1 MIQLR
6 TWKIAAVVFA
16 AIFGILFSLPNAFPA
31 GKLPGFLPQQRLNLG
46 LDLQGGSYLLLEVD
60 LEALRKEQLTNL
72 VEDARRALQNQQI
85 QFTGL
90 AVAGDRVSVHIS
102 DPTKVGA
109 AYTELLKLSAPL
121 PSGGRDIAVERGA
134 DQVIT
139 LRQSPEAQRSLGAKA
154 VDQSIEILHRRIDA
168 LGTREPAITRQ
179 GNNRIVV
186 EAAGESDPEKLK
198 AVIGKTAK
206 LTFQMVDDGTN
217 PQEAKANPAIVPAG
231 SVWLPSDEK
240 GYDPYGLV
248 LKKRAVVT
256 GEMLVDS
263 QQSFDQQ
270 TNEPD
275 ITFRF
280 NGQGAKKFGDATAQ
294 SIGKRFAIVLDGRV
308 ISAPRIESAI
318 TGGSGMIHGS
328 FTAESASQLALL
340 LRSGA
345 LPAPLNVVEQRQVG
359 AELGADAVKAG
370 AIALAIGAV
379 AIFVFIIL
387 AYGLFGVFAAI
398 ALLLNMVLL
407 LAFMSLTQST
417 LTLPGIAGAILT
429 LAVAVDANVLVYE
442 RMRDEFRHGRS
453 LIISLDT
460 GYRLA
465 LPSILDANATTLIS
479 ALIMAFLG
487 SGPVKGFAI
496 TLLVGV
502 FTSVFTAIFV
512 TQLLIGWWFKVAKPK
527 ALPIGKDRGWWPV
540 SRLLPHDTKFR
551 FTRLAPYAAVFSV
564 ILVIASGA
572 SFGLKGLNLGIDFRG
587 GTVIEAVTPGPAPLG
602 AYRSALSAMGLKDS
616 QVQGFGAPNDA
627 MLKFLPREGVDPTK
641 SVTEVKAKLA
651 QQFPGIQFKST
662 EVVGSKVS
670 GELFR
675 SGFTALGIAIVLML
689 GYLWFR
695 FGLQQGLGA
704 VLAVFH
710 DIVLTIGL
718 LSIFQVEFS
727 MTSIAALLTV
737 IGYSMNEKVI
747 TFDRLKENLKKY
759 RRTPLREVIDL
770 SENERWSRTLITG
783 TTALLALGGMLFLSG
798 ATLFPL
804 AFTMVF
810 GIVIGTY
817 SSIYVALP
825 VLLVWGV
832 KRGDEDAKP
841 IVPTGSRT
849 APQRP

>member
-6 TWKIAAVVFA
+6 PWKIALVALAVVF
-16 AIFGILFSLPNAFPA
+16 GLLFSLPNAVPA
-31 GKLPGFLPQQRLNLG
+31 GALPGWLPSQRLNLG

-60 LEALRKEQLTNL
+60 LDSLHKEQLTN
-72 VEDARRALQNQQI
+72 VTEGVRQALQKKQI
-85 QFTGL
+85 FFSGL
-90 AVAGDRVSVHIS
+90 GLVGDHVNVRITQAGQVDDAFAEIN
-102 DPTKVGA
+102 
-109 AYTELLKLSAPL
+109 KLAQPL
-121 PSGGRDIAVERGA
+121 ANGGRDLDIARGP
-134 DQVIT
+134 DQTIT
-139 LRQSPEAQRSLGAKA
+139 LKQTAEAERTSAARA

-179 GNNRIVV
+179 GTNRIVV

-206 LTFQMVDDGTN
+206 LTFQLVDQSVD
-217 PQEAKANPAIVPAG
+217 PAAAQADPGNIPPG
-231 SVWLPSDEK
+231 SELLPEDSKFE
-240 GYDPYGLV
+240 PYLV
-248 LKKRAVVT
+248 LKKQVLVS
-256 GEMLVDS
+256 GDMLTDA
-263 QQSFDQQ
+263 QQGFDQNQ
-270 TNEPD
+270 QPD

-280 NGQGAKKFGDATAQ
+280 NGQGARQFGEATTENA
-294 SIGKRFAIVLDGRV
+294 GKRFAIVLDGKV
-308 ISAPRIESAI
+308 ISAPTIDEPI
-318 TGGSGMIHGS
+318 TGGSGMIHGN
-328 FTAESASQLALL
+328 FTLESAGQLSLL

-345 LPAPLNVVEQRQVG
+345 LPAKLNVVEQRTVG
-359 AELGADAVKAG
+359 AELGADAVRAG
-370 AIALAIGAV
+370 AFALGLGAV

-387 AYGLFGVFAAI
+387 AYGLFGVFATV
-398 ALLLNMVLL
+398 ALVVNLLLL
-407 LAFMSLTQST
+407 LAFMSLTQGT
-417 LTLPGIAGAILT
+417 LTLPGIAGVILT

-453 LIISLDT
+453 LILSLDS

-465 LPSILDANATTLIS
+465 LPSIIDANITTLIS
-479 ALIMAFLG
+479 AMIMYLLG
-487 SGPVKGFAI
+487 SGPVKGFAL
-496 TLLVGV
+496 TLMVGV
-502 FTSVFTAIFV
+502 FTSVFTALLV
-512 TQLLIGWWFKVAKPK
+512 TQLLIGWWFKTFKPK

-551 FTRLAPYAAVFSV
+551 FTRLAPFAAILSV
-564 ILVIASGA
+564 ILVAGSVV
-572 SFGLKGLNLGIDFRG
+572 SFATLKLNLGIDFKG
-587 GTVIEAVTPGPAPLG
+587 GVVIEAVTPGPAPLAG
-602 AYRSALSAMGLKDS
+602 YRASLDAMGLRPE
-616 QVQGFGAPNDA
+616 VQGFGAANDA
-627 MLKFLPREGVDPTK
+627 MIKFLPKPNVDPGQQA
-641 SVTEVKAKLA
+641 SEVKARLS
-651 QQFPGIQFKST
+651 QQFPGIQFRGT

-675 SGFTALGIAIVLML
+675 SGFTALAIAIGLML
-689 GYLWFR
+689 AYLWFR

-710 DIVLTIGL
+710 DLVLTVGL
-718 LSIFQVEFS
+718 LSLFQVEFS

-747 TFDRLKENLKKY
+747 TFDRLKENLRKY

-783 TTALLALGGMLFLSG
+783 ATALLALGGMLFISS
-798 ATLFPL
+798 ANLFPL

-832 KRGDEDAKP
+832 KRGEEDAKP
-841 IVPTGSRT
+841 LTPPGGAKPRTGG
-849 APQRP
+849 

>member
-6 TWKIAAVVFA
+6 PWKIVVVALAVV
-16 AIFGILFSLPNAFPA
+16 FGILFSLPNAFPA

-60 LEALRKEQLTNL
+60 LDALKKEQLTNL
-72 VEDARRALQNQQI
+72 VEDVRRSLQTKQI
-85 QFTGL
+85 PFTGL
-90 AVAGDRVSVHIS
+90 AVAGDRVSVRIG
-102 DPTKVGA
+102 DPAQVDTA
-109 AYTELLKLSAPL
+109 FAELTKLSAPL
-121 PSGGRDIAVERGA
+121 PSGGRDIVIERGP
-134 DQVIT
+134 DQSIT
-139 LRQSPEAQRSLGAKA
+139 LRQSPEAQRTLGAKA

-206 LTFQMVDDGTN
+206 LTFQMVDDTVN
-217 PQEAKANPAIVPAG
+217 PSEAKLNPAAVPPG
-231 SVWLPSDEK
+231 SMLLPEDSPRE
-240 GYDPYGLV
+240 PYLV
-248 LKKRAVVT
+248 VKRRAVVT
-256 GEMLVDS
+256 GEMLVDA
-263 QQSFDQQ
+263 QQSFDSQ

-280 NGQGAKKFGDATAQ
+280 NGQGAKKFGDATTEN
-294 SIGKRFAIVLDGRV
+294 IGKRFAIVLDGRV
-308 ISAPRIESAI
+308 ITAPTIESAI
-318 TGGSGMIHGS
+318 TGGSGLIHGS
-328 FTAESASQLALL
+328 FTAESASQTALL

-359 AELGADAVKAG
+359 AELGADAVRAG
-370 AIALAIGAV
+370 AIALALGAV

-387 AYGLFGVFAAI
+387 AYGLFGVFAAV
-398 ALLLNMVLL
+398 ALVLNLLLL
-407 LAFMSLTQST
+407 LAFMSMTQGT
-417 LTLPGIAGAILT
+417 LTLPGIAGVILT

-453 LIISLDT
+453 LIISLDS

-465 LPSILDANATTLIS
+465 WPSIFDANVTTLIS
-479 ALIMAFLG
+479 ALIMYFLG
-487 SGPVKGFAI
+487 SGPVKGFAL
-496 TLLVGV
+496 TLMVGV
-502 FTSVFTAIFV
+502 LTSVFTAMLV
-512 TQLLIGWWFKVAKPK
+512 TQLAIGWWFKLARPK

-540 SRLLPHDTKFR
+540 SRMLPHDTKFR
-551 FTRLAPYAAVFSV
+551 FTRLAPFAAILSV
-564 ILVIASGA
+564 VLVVGSVG

-602 AYRSALSAMGLKDS
+602 AYRAALVGMGLKDS
-616 QVQGFGAPNDA
+616 QVQGFGAANDA
-627 MLKFLPREGVDPTK
+627 MLKFLPKEGADPNT
-641 SVTEVKAKLA
+641 SVADVKAKLV

-832 KRGDEDAKP
+832 KRGEEDAKP
-841 IVPTGSRT
+841 IAPTGSKPAR
-849 APQRP
+849 QRP

>member
-6 TWKIAAVVFA
+6 PWKIVLVALAVVF
-16 AIFGILFSLPNAFPA
+16 GLLFSLPNAVKPGA
-31 GKLPGFLPQQRLNLG
+31 LPGWLPQQRLNLG

-60 LEALRKEQLTNL
+60 LDALKKEQLTNN
-72 VEDARRALQNQQI
+72 VEDVRRTLQTKQI
-85 QFTGL
+85 LFSGL
-90 AVAGDRVSVHIS
+90 GVVGDHVSVRITDPARVDEAYAEIS
-102 DPTKVGA
+102 
-109 AYTELLKLSAPL
+109 KLSQPL
-121 PSGGRDIAVERGA
+121 AAGARDLVIARGP
-134 DQVIT
+134 DQTIT
-139 LRQSPEAQRSLGAKA
+139 LAQSADAQRTAGVKA

-168 LGTREPAITRQ
+168 LGTREPSIARQ
-179 GNNRIVV
+179 GANRIVI

-206 LTFQMVDDGTN
+206 LTFQMVDDSAN
-217 PQEAKANPAIVPAG
+217 PAEAKANPSAVPPG
-231 SVWLPSDEK
+231 SQWYPSDEK
-240 GYDPYGLV
+240 FNPDGLV
-248 LKKRAVVT
+248 LKKRVIVS
-256 GEMLVDS
+256 GEMLTDA
-263 QQSFDQQ
+263 QASFDE
-270 TNEPD
+270 NGRPA
-275 ITFRF
+275 ISFRF
-280 NGQGAKKFGDATAQ
+280 NSQGARKFGEASSQ
-294 SIGKRFAIVLDGRV
+294 NIGKRFAIVLDGRE
-308 ISAPRIESAI
+308 ISSPTIQTPILTGSGQI
-318 TGGSGMIHGS
+318 TGS
-328 FTAESASQLALL
+328 FQPEETARLSLL

-345 LPAPLNVVEQRQVG
+345 LPAPLKVEEQRTVG
-359 AELGADAVKAG
+359 AELGADAVRSG

-398 ALLLNMVLL
+398 ALVLNLLLL
-407 LAFMSLTQST
+407 LAFMSMTQGT
-417 LTLPGIAGAILT
+417 LTLPGIAGVILT

-453 LIISLDT
+453 LLLSLDG

-465 LPSILDANATTLIS
+465 WPSIFDANVTTMIS
-479 ALIMAFLG
+479 AIIMYFLG
-487 SGPVKGFAI
+487 SGPVKGFAL
-496 TLLVGV
+496 TLWVGV
-502 FTSVFTAIFV
+502 ITSVFTAMLV
-512 TQLLIGWWFKVAKPK
+512 TQLLIGWWYRLTKPK

-551 FTRLAPYAAVFSV
+551 FTRLAPFAAIFSV
-564 ILVIASGA
+564 VLVLGSVG
-572 SFGLKGLNLGIDFRG
+572 SFALKGLNLGIDFKG
-587 GTVIEAVTPGPAPLG
+587 GTVIEAVTPGPAPLSD
-602 AYRSALSAMGLKDS
+602 YRAAMSGMGLKDS

-627 MLKFLPREGVDPTK
+627 MIKFLPQPGADPTAAAN
-641 SVTEVKAKLA
+641 TVKAKLS
-651 QQFPGIQFKST
+651 QQFPGIKFPST

-675 SGFTALGIAIVLML
+675 SGFIALGIAIVLML

-718 LSIFQVEFS
+718 LSVMQIEFS

-747 TFDRLKENLKKY
+747 TFDRLKENLGKY

-783 TTALLALGGMLFLSG
+783 TTALLALGGMLFLGGS
-798 ATLFPL
+798 TLFPL

-810 GIVIGTY
+810 GIIIGTY

-825 VLLVWGV
+825 VLLLWGV
-832 KRGDEDAKP
+832 KRGEEDAKP
-841 IVPTGSRT
+841 ITPTGYAARKGG
-849 APQRP
+849 

>member
-6 TWKIAAVVFA
+6 TWKIVIVALAAV
-16 AIFGILFSLPNAFPA
+16 FGILFSLPNALPA

-60 LEALRKEQLTNL
+60 LDALKKEQLTNL
-72 VEDARRALQNQQI
+72 AEEARLSLRNKQI
-85 QFTGL
+85 EFTGL
-90 AVAGDRVSVHIS
+90 AAGADRVSVRVS
-102 DPTKVGA
+102 DPARVDGA
-109 AYTELLKLSAPL
+109 IAELIKLSAPL
-121 PSGGRDIAVERGA
+121 QSGGRDIVVERGA
-134 DQVIT
+134 DQSIT

-206 LTFQMVDDGTN
+206 LTFQMVDDTVN
-217 PQEAKANPAIVPAG
+217 PQEAKANPALVPAG
-231 SVWLPSDEK
+231 SMLLPEDNQRE
-240 GYDPYGLV
+240 PYLV
-248 LKKRAVVT
+248 LKKRQVVT
-256 GEMLVDS
+256 GEMLVDA

-280 NGQGAKKFGDATAQ
+280 NGQGAKKFGDATSQ
-294 SIGKRFAIVLDGRV
+294 NVGKRFAIVLDGK
-308 ISAPRIESAI
+308 IITAPTIESAI
-318 TGGSGMIHGS
+318 TGGSGMIHGN
-328 FTAESASQLALL
+328 FTAESASQTALL

-370 AIALAIGAV
+370 AVALGIGAV

-407 LAFMSLTQST
+407 LAFMSVTQST

-512 TQLLIGWWFKVAKPK
+512 TQLLIGWWFKIAKPK

-551 FTRLAPYAAVFSV
+551 FTRLAPYAAIISA
-564 ILVIASGA
+564 ILVVGSVA

-602 AYRSALSAMGLKDS
+602 AYRSALTSMGLKDS
-616 QVQGFGAPNDA
+616 QVQGFGQPNDA
-627 MLKFLPREGVDPTK
+627 MLKFLPKEGADLTK
-641 SVTEVKAKLA
+641 SVAEVKAKLA
-651 QQFPGIQFKST
+651 QQFLGISFKST

-832 KRGDEDAKP
+832 KRGEEDAKP
-841 IVPTGSRT
+841 IVPTGSRP